1 MLKRHG
7 FMLST
12 IYLEGD
18 FCCLEV
24 LFRGIDIT
32 VNDNVNDITHKEDVT
47 VQRQLSSGFNKD
59 KTDAGL
65 NDINLMLSPH
75 T

>member
-18 FCCLEV
+18 FRCLEV

-32 VNDNVNDITHKEDVT
+32 VNDNVNDITHKEGRNCAET
-47 VQRQLSSGFNKD
+47 AEQWIQQRQDRRGSQ
-59 KTDAGL
+59 
-65 NDINLMLSPH
+65 
-75 T
+75 

>member
-1 MLKRHG
+1 MFLELNVQLLKRHG

-32 VNDNVNDITHKEDVT
+32 VNDNVNDITHKEGRDCAETAVAEQWIQ
-47 VQRQLSSGFNKD
+47 QRQDRRGSQ
-59 KTDAGL
+59 
-65 NDINLMLSPH
+65 
-75 T
+75 